1 MKVLLHFIQKLERDK
16 IHYSIEHNR
25 DEFIMVLV
33 SIPGQRWEVEFDERG
48 NVEIEIFKDS
58 TGVLSDI
65 TILDSLFE

>member
-1 MKVLLHFIQKLERDK
+1 MKVLLHFIQKLERHK